1 MSSSARKR
9 LTVVDSGGQ
18 PPDGGAPDPNGWK
31 ARLIR
36 GKGDRIE
43 GSLFNLTT
51 ILENDPHFAGL
62 FWLNQSSN
70 QVLLSRDAP
79 WKGGTRDEFT
89 DTDACEMA
97 AWLQDGSRYQMA
109 VSDEVVL
116 KAVITVARRHGRHPI
131 REYLTS
137 LRWDGKPRVERML
150 VDIFG
155 TEDTR
160 YNLGASSCFM
170 VSAVSRILWVD
181 PKQPYMG
188 SKVDFM
194 LVIEGLQGKRKS
206 TALQT
211 LFGGNWYI
219 ETHESPSSKDFYV
232 VIQGVWCV
240 EIAEMDSFSKAD
252 VTSVKAAITRRK
264 DTFRAPYER
273 TSRNYRR
280 ECVLSGTTNENE
292 YLRDAT
298 GGRRFLPVRVQD
310 STSINI
316 ERLAAERDQLW
327 AEAVAMFAGG
337 FQWWELPEEAAD
349 QQEERYLGDSWEDRV
364 ARWLAGRDPSDNAYP
379 ARIALTTGIDYV
391 TTDELLEYAVK
402 LDRARHDRPAQMR
415 MANAMKRLGWRQQRV
430 VTEFGHRE
438 RRWVNTKRPAPAGG
452 SGGPPF

>member
-1 MSSSARKR
+1 MTAQRKK
-9 LTVVDSGGQ
+9 LTLVDGGGQ
-18 PPDGGAPDPNGWK
+18 PPDGGAPDANAWK
-31 ARLIR
+31 SCLIR

-43 GSLFNLTT
+43 GSLFNLMA
-51 ILENDPHFAGL
+51 ILENDPNFTAL

-89 DTDACEMA
+89 DTDACELA
-97 AWLQDGSRYQMA
+97 AWLQDGGRYQMA

-116 KAVITVARRHGRHPI
+116 KAVIAVARRHGRHPI
-131 REYLTS
+131 RDYLNG
-137 LRWDGKPRVERML
+137 LKWDGTPRVERML
-150 VDIFG
+150 VDVFG
-155 TEDTR
+155 AEGTA
-160 YNLGASSCFM
+160 YNLGASVCFM

-194 LVIEGLQGKRKS
+194 LVVEGAQGKRKS

-310 STSINI
+310 SATINI
-316 ERLAAERDQLW
+316 ERLGAERDQLW
-327 AEAVAMFAGG
+327 AEAVQLFRDG
-337 FQWWELPEEAAD
+337 FKWWELPGEAED
-349 QQEERYLGDSWEDRV
+349 QQESRYLGDSWEDRV
-364 ARWLAGRDPSDNAYP
+364 ARWLAGKDTSDNAYP
-379 ARIALTTGIDYV
+379 TRITVGVGIDYV

-402 LDRARHDRPAQMR
+402 LDRARHDRQAQMR
-415 MANAMKRLGWRQQRV
+415 TANAMKRLGWRQQRV
-430 VTEFGHRE
+430 LTEFGHRE
-438 RRWVNTKRPAPAGG
+438 RQWVPTKLPAPAWR
-452 SGGPPF
+452 SSDPPF

>member
-1 MSSSARKR
+1 MSAQRKK
-9 LTVVDSGGQ
+9 LTVVDGGGQ
-18 PPDGGAPDPNGWK
+18 PPDGGAPDVNAWK
-31 ARLIR
+31 SRLIR
-36 GKGDRIE
+36 GRGARIE
-43 GSLFNLTT
+43 GSLFNLVT
-51 ILENDPHFAGL
+51 IIENDPHFAGL

-89 DTDACEMA
+89 DTDACELA
-97 AWLQDGSRYQMA
+97 AWLQDGGRYRMA

-116 KAVITVARRHGRHPI
+116 RAVITVARRHGRHPI
-131 REYLTS
+131 REYLTG
-137 LRWDGKPRVERML
+137 LKWDGTPRVERML
-150 VDIFG
+150 VDVFG
-155 TEDTR
+155 AEDTPYSR
-160 YNLGASSCFM
+160 GASLCFM

-310 STSINI
+310 TASIDI

-327 AEAVAMFAGG
+327 AEAVQLFHAG
-337 FQWWELPEEAAD
+337 FKWWELPGGAAD

-364 ARWLAGRDPSDNAYP
+364 ARWPGRTA
-379 ARIALTTGIDYV
+379 ARTPTP
-391 TTDELLEYAVK
+391 
-402 LDRARHDRPAQMR
+402 RASRSV
-415 MANAMKRLGWRQQRV
+415 WESS
-430 VTEFGHRE
+430 T
-438 RRWVNTKRPAPAGG
+438 
-452 SGGPPF
+452 SPPTSCWSTR